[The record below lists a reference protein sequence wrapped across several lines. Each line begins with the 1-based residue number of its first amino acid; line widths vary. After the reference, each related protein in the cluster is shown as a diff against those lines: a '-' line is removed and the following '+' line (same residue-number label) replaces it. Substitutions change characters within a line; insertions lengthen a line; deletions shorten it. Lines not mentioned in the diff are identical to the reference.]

1 LENKTDPAYN
11 GEPKKNRNKV
21 LFRNF
26 IEITQMLLMALA
38 LYFVID
44 SFVGRVRV
52 QKISMEPTLMPGE
65 ILLVNKL
72 EYKFGKLNY
81 GDIVTFHYPLDPRI
95 DYVKRIIGLPG
106 DKVVVKNGHV
116 WVDEKELYE
125 PFISAPPDYNGVWD
139 VPSENLFVLGDN
151 RNPSA
156 DSHVWGFVPIKNVI
170 GKAFAVYWPINKI
183 RGLKTPD
190 IFATTN

>member
-1 LENKTDPAYN
+1 LENKPDPAYN
-11 GEPKKNRNKV
+11 GESKIIRKKIFVRN
-21 LFRNF
+21 LF
-26 IEITQMLLMALA
+26 EIAQMMLMALA

-44 SFVGRVRV
+44 SVVGRVRV
-52 QKISMEPTLMPGE
+52 QKISMEPTLVPGE

-72 EYKFGKLNY
+72 EYKFGKFNY

-106 DKVVVKNGHV
+106 DKVVVKGGHV
-116 WVDEKELYE
+116 WVDDRELFE
-125 PFISAPPDYNGVWD
+125 PYISAPPEYEGVWD
-139 VPSENLFVLGDN
+139 VPADSLFVLGDN

-156 DSHVWGFVPIKNVI
+156 DSHVWGFVPFKNVI
-170 GKAFAVYWPINKI
+170 GKAFAVYWPVTKI

-190 IFATTN
+190 IFASTG